1 MLLIARFARGRLR
14 SEADTIRAIAGMTI
28 ASRVRRGDL
37 RNIAE
42 PSHRFARFARAIST
56 IDKFGQA
63 FYVLAPEYP
72 LTIQCQIP
80 IVGQTEI
87 AILRRPRQHPRR
99 HLRSPVRNDFGTL
112 ARACHDFI
120 SLSASA

>member
-1 MLLIARFARGRLR
+1 MGRLR
-14 SEADTIRAIAGMTI
+14 SEADTIERIAGMTI

-63 FYVLAPEYP
+63 FYVLAQEYP

-80 IVGQTEI
+80 IVADRDGHS
-87 AILRRPRQHPRR
+87 A
-99 HLRSPVRNDFGTL
+99 
-112 ARACHDFI
+112 
-120 SLSASA
+120 LSATTSQTPLKIAGAK